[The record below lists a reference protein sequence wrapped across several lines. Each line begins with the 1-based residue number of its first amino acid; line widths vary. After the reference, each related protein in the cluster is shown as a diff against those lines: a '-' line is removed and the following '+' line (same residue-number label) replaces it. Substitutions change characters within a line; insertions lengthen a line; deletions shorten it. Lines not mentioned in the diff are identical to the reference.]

1 MAVSDPLAHGH
12 DHETHTGV
20 SANER
25 RTRIVIAITCIVMVA
40 EIGVGRWT
48 GSLALT
54 ADGWHM
60 ATHAGALGLSALAYW
75 FARTHAERETFAF
88 GTGKVYALAGFTSAV
103 LLAVAAVWMGVEA
116 VSRLISPTA
125 VRFDEALPV
134 AVLGLVVNLICIRL
148 LHGGESDGQSNHV
161 HVHVHDHDHDH
172 VDGHGHGHSHGHDHN
187 MRAVYLH
194 VLADAL
200 TSVFAI
206 GALICGRYL
215 GWVALDP
222 MMAIVGGVL
231 ILRWSIQLG
240 RDAGAQLVD
249 ATSDPHVEQ
258 RIRAAIAGLGN
269 TEIIDLHSWQVG
281 PQRRAAIVVICSD
294 RPQATLDVRAAILA
308 AVRIDHLTIET
319 HCREPAPAEA

>member
-25 RTRIVIAITCIVMVA
+25 RTRIVIAITFVVMIT

-75 FARTHAERETFAF
+75 FARAHADRETFAF

-103 LLAVAAVWMGVEA
+103 LLAVAALWMAIEA
-116 VSRLISPTA
+116 VARLITPSA

-134 AVLGLVVNLICIRL
+134 AVLGLIVNLVCIRL
-148 LHGGESDGQSNHV
+148 LHGGDGGAEHD
-161 HVHVHDHDHDH
+161 HAHHDHDH
-172 VDGHGHGHSHGHDHN
+172 GHHGHDHN

-206 GALICGRYL
+206 GALVCGRYL

-231 ILRWSIQLG
+231 ILRWSVQLG

-258 RIRAAIAGLGN
+258 HIREAIAGLGN

-319 HCREPAPAEA
+319 HCREPAAG

>member
-12 DHETHTGV
+12 DHETHLGV

-25 RTRIVIAITCIVMVA
+25 RTRIVIAITFVVMIA
-40 EIGVGRWT
+40 ELAVGRWT

-75 FARTHAERETFAF
+75 FARTHAERATFAF

-103 LLAVAAVWMGVEA
+103 LLAVAALWMAIEA

-125 VRFDEALPV
+125 VRFDDALPV
-134 AVLGLVVNLICIRL
+134 AVLGLVVNLVCIRL
-148 LHGGESDGQSNHV
+148 LHGDGDDHP
-161 HVHVHDHDHDH
+161 HDHDHDH
-172 VDGHGHGHSHGHDHN
+172 GHHAHGHHDHN

-206 GALICGRYL
+206 AALVCGRYL

-222 MMAIVGGVL
+222 LMAIVGGAL
-231 ILRWSIQLG
+231 ILRWSVQLG
-240 RDAGAQLVD
+240 REAGAQLVD

-258 RIRAAIAGLGN
+258 HIREAVAKLGN
-269 TEIIDLHSWQVG
+269 TEVIDLHSWQVG
-281 PQRRAAIVVICSD
+281 PQRRAAIVVVCSD
-294 RPQATLDVRAAILA
+294 RPQATLDVRAAILD
-308 AVRIDHLTIET
+308 AVRIDHLTIEL
-319 HCREPAPAEA
+319 HCRERAEA

>member
-1 MAVSDPLAHGH
+1 VAVSDPLAHGH
-12 DHETHTGV
+12 DHETHLGA

-25 RTRIVIAITCIVMVA
+25 RTRIVIAVTFVVMVA

-75 FARTHAERETFAF
+75 FARTHADRETFAF
-88 GTGKVYALAGFTSAV
+88 DTGKVYALAGFTSAV
-103 LLAVAAVWMGVEA
+103 LLAVAALWMAVEA
-116 VSRLISPTA
+116 VARLISPSA

-134 AVLGLVVNLICIRL
+134 AVLGLIVNLVCIRL
-148 LHGGESDGQSNHV
+148 LHGGGDEAAP
-161 HVHVHDHDHDH
+161 HDHHHAHDH
-172 VDGHGHGHSHGHDHN
+172 PHDHGHAHDHN
-187 MRAVYLH
+187 LRAVYLH

-206 GALICGRYL
+206 AALVCGRYL

-222 MMAIVGGVL
+222 LMAIVGGVL
-231 ILRWSIQLG
+231 IMRWSVQLG

-258 RIRAAIAGLGN
+258 RIRAAVASIGA
-269 TEIIDLHSWQVG
+269 EVIDLHSWQVG
-281 PQRRAAIVVICSD
+281 PQRRAAIVVLACT
-294 RPQATLDVRAAILA
+294 RPQLTLDVRAAILA
-308 AVRIDHLTIET
+308 AVRIDHLTIEI
-319 HCREPAPAEA
+319 HRREDGSAQQC